1 MPVGCP
7 LSDGEYSGMP
17 SLFHALSGVRLIVAA
32 CFDVPIPILPE
43 CLVCRPEC
51 PTMHGKGMRNIIS
64 YPSRK
69 VSVFGLYGRKNRL
82 RHYLSMLIGL
92 IPIPNKDMQQA
103 VPLLSFSVYYI
114 NYMVLHCITYTFFSF
129 IPCFFSLSEY
139 LFYNQSMYYTKLHG
153 ITSCITLSAL

>member
-1 MPVGCP
+1 MGVWLWI
-7 LSDGEYSGMP
+7 LSQ
-17 SLFHALSGVRLIVAA
+17 
-32 CFDVPIPILPE
+32 

-114 NYMVLHCITYTFFSF
+114 NYMVLHRITYTFFHLFLASSLFRSIFF
-129 IPCFFSLSEY
+129 IINLCITP
-139 LFYNQSMYYTKLHG
+139 NYTVLHS
-153 ITSCITLSAL
+153 ITSYIALSIPKLYISLFWYLKYWKCRSCINFISK